1 MQLKLDKMEED
12 TSKKNHKREWGYTT
26 GPKLTSLEDVRRNVS
41 GRIIPERNKYQRLE
55 KVSLE
60 NGKL

>member
-1 MQLKLDKMEED
+1 MEED

-60 NGKL
+60 NGKR